1 MSKTKKL
8 VIVKY
13 IGLNH
18 DGEYST
24 VAKDYGYFIETKKQI
39 KEGDFI
45 CIGYLTWNG
54 QQNGVNED
62 RNVIS
67 VVRVMKV
74 QDDYDHNIEK
84 GNELIATLSKS
95 PIYKEFL
102 GKADLGGYFAEL
114 DKKRKIEEI
123 NQKLEERFKEAEKMA
138 LYKKLAET
146 DPEMKALLTELEAL
160 NC

>member
-1 MSKTKKL
+1 MKKL

-13 IGLNH
+13 LGCNP
-18 DGEYST
+18 DGEYT
-24 VAKDYGYFIETKKQI
+24 PINKDYGYFIETKKQI

-45 CIGYLTWNG
+45 CIGYITKNG
-54 QQNGVNED
+54 TPNNVNED

-84 GNELIATLSKS
+84 GNELIAPLSKS
-95 PIYKEFL
+95 PIYKEL
-102 GKADLGGYFAEL
+102 IGKADLGGYFAEV
-114 DKKRKIEEI
+114 DRKRKREEL
-123 NQKLEERFKEAEKMA
+123 QYKLEARFREAEKMS

-146 DPEMKALLTELEAL
+146 DPEMKALLDELEEL
-160 NC
+160 NG

>member
-1 MSKTKKL
+1 MAKNKKL

-13 IGLNH
+13 LGLNP

-24 VAKDYGYFIETKKQI
+24 VCKDYGYFIETKKQI

-45 CIGYLTWNG
+45 CIGYCTKNG
-54 QQNGVNED
+54 HQNGINED

-74 QDDYDHNIEK
+74 VDDYDHNVEK
-84 GNELIATLSKS
+84 GNELIAPLSKP
-95 PIYKEFL
+95 PIYKEFI
-102 GKADLGGYFAEL
+102 GKADLSEYFAEI
-114 DKKRKIEEI
+114 DRKRKIEEI
-123 NQKLEERFKEAEKMA
+123 NYQLEQRFREAEKMA

-146 DPEMKALLTELEAL
+146 DPEMKALLDKLEELK
-160 NC
+160 

>member
-1 MSKTKKL
+1 MKKL

-13 IGLNH
+13 LGVNP

-24 VAKDYGYFIETKKQI
+24 VNKDYGYFIETKKQI
-39 KEGDFI
+39 KVGDFI
-45 CIGYLTWNG
+45 CIGHITRNDTP
-54 QQNGVNED
+54 NIINED
-62 RNVIS
+62 RCPIS

-74 QDDYDHNIEK
+74 QDDYDHNVEK
-84 GNELIATLSKS
+84 GNELIAPLSKS
-95 PIYKEFL
+95 PIYKEL
-102 GKADLGGYFAEL
+102 IGKADLSGYFAEM

-123 NQKLEERFKEAEKMA
+123 NYQLEQRFREAEKMA

-146 DPEMKALLTELEAL
+146 DPEMKALLAELEAL